1 MVAWR
6 CVQECRPSKTDLL
19 FPWRKT
25 EKKKET
31 KWREVTRVV
40 LLYVA
45 HCNVMQ
51 CIMLATEHIVLGK
64 ITTL

>member
-25 EKKKET
+25 EKKRK
-31 KWREVTRVV
+31 KWKEVTRVV
-40 LLYVA
+40 LLHVA
-45 HCNVMQ
+45 HCNVTQ
-51 CIMLATEHIVLGK
+51 CIVLATEYVVPGK